1 MDAGFSFSD
10 ELRESYQRQQM
21 EIKQRLEDFTKVQQ
35 EEYFYELCFTLCT
48 PQSKA
53 KNAIQVVRVLKEMDF
68 RNKLFNPA
76 EILRLPEHYIRF
88 HNQKGISLMQAQQNF
103 ATIEQEILSSTSA
116 FEKRQWLV
124 RNVRGIGMKEAAHFL
139 RNIGIF
145 GTAILDRHILKH
157 LAACGVI
164 EVPASLSHSLYIE
177 IERKW
182 QQFSEWAGIPLD
194 EMDLLFWS
202 QETGEILK

>member
-1 MDAGFSFSD
+1 MDTGFTFPE
-10 ELRESYQRQQM
+10 ELREAYQKQHI
-21 EIKQRLEDFTKVQQ
+21 EIKQKLEDFTNVKP

-53 KNAIQVVRVLKEMDF
+53 KNAIRVIGILKEMNF
-68 RNKLFNPA
+68 KNEMFNPA

-88 HNQKGISLMQAQQNF
+88 HNQKGISLMQARQNY
-103 ATIEQEILSSTSA
+103 ATIEQEILSSSSA
-116 FEKRQWLV
+116 YQKREWLV

-157 LAACGVI
+157 LASCGVI
-164 EVPASLSHSLYIE
+164 DAPVSLSPSLYIE
-177 IERKW
+177 IEKKW
-182 QQFSEWAGIPLD
+182 QKFSDWVGIPLD

>member
-1 MDAGFSFSD
+1 MNTGFSFSD
-10 ELRESYQRQQM
+10 ELRESYQRQKE
-21 EIKQRLEDFTKVQQ
+21 EIKQKLDDFTKVKQ

-53 KNAIQVVRVLKEMDF
+53 KNAIQVVRVLKEMNF
-68 RNKLFNPA
+68 KNELFNPA
-76 EILRLPEHYIRF
+76 EILRLPGHYIRF
-88 HNQKGISLMQAQQNF
+88 HNQKGISLMQAQQNYER
-103 ATIEQEILSSTSA
+103 IEQEVLSSSSA

-164 EVPASLSHSLYIE
+164 EIPASLSTQHYLDIE
-177 IERKW
+177 KKW
-182 QQFSEWAGIPLD
+182 QQFSEWVGMPLD